1 MANSIRLR
9 KATLDDCRTLFDWR
23 NDPVTVA
30 MSLVSEP
37 VPWENHVAWFESSL
51 QNPKRHLL
59 VAELAGQ
66 PVGTIRFDDVD
77 DTAEIS
83 ITVSPD
89 QRGKGMGTSLLD
101 AADGWAREELGL
113 DRVIARIKETN
124 PASIAIFKK
133 SGYEITETGEVL
145 SLVKY
150 L

>member
-9 KATLDDCRTLFDWR
+9 KATLDDCRTLFEWR
-23 NDPVTVA
+23 NDPITVA

-51 QNPKRHLL
+51 TNPKRHLL
-59 VAELAGQ
+59 VAELAGS
-66 PVGTIRFDDVD
+66 PVGTIRFDDLD
-77 DTAEIS
+77 DTSEIS
-83 ITVSPD
+83 ITVSPES
-89 QRGKGMGTSLLD
+89 RGQGMGTGLLEV
-101 AADGWAREELGL
+101 ADEWARMELGL
-113 DRVIARIKETN
+113 DRIIARIKETN

-133 SGYEITETGEVL
+133 SGYQVTEYGEVL

>member
-9 KATLDDCRTLFDWR
+9 KATLDDCRTLFEWR
-23 NDPVTVA
+23 NDPITVA

-51 QNPKRHLL
+51 TNPKRHLL
-59 VAELAGQ
+59 VAELAGS
-66 PVGTIRFDDVD
+66 PVGTIRFDDLD
-77 DTAEIS
+77 DTSEIS
-83 ITVSPD
+83 ITVSPER
-89 QRGKGMGTSLLD
+89 RGQGMGTGLLEV
-101 AADGWAREELGL
+101 ADEWARMELGL
-113 DRVIARIKETN
+113 DRIIARIKETN

-133 SGYEITETGEVL
+133 SGYQVTEYGEVL